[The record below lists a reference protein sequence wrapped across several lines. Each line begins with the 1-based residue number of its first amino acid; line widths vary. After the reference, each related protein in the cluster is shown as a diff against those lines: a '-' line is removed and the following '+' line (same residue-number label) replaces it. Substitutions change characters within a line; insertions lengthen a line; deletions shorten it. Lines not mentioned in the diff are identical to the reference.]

1 MLPSIWSPYT
11 KQSVSKL
18 EMIQRTATRW
28 VKNSYSPYETVTR
41 MLDDLGWRLL
51 ENGRTDAHLI
61 MFHMII
67 IDYVAIIMKTYLF
80 KYTENF
86 TTKN

>member
-11 KQSVSKL
+11 KQNVSKL

-28 VKNSYSPYETVTR
+28 VKISYSPYETVTR
-41 MLDDLGWRLL
+41 VLDDLGWRLL
-51 ENGRTDAHLI
+51 ENGRTDAHL
-61 MFHMII
+61 MFPMII
-67 IDYVAIIMKTYLF
+67 NDYVTIITKTYLF